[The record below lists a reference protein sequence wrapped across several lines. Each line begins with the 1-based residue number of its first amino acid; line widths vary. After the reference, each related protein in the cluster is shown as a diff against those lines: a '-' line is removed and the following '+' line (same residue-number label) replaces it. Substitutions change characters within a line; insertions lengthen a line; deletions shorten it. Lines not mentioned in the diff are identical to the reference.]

1 MGEAGLINI
10 NKIKKKTHQMC
21 YSSAEV
27 KKVDK
32 ILDIY
37 QTGKVNKENYYD
49 HIRKLTKNVTSDQS
63 IREWERISEI
73 IECELFG
80 GQGH

>member
-1 MGEAGLINI
+1 MINI
-10 NKIKKKTHQMC
+10 NKIKKKMYKMC
-21 YSSAEV
+21 YSPAEV
-27 KKVDK
+27 KKIDK

-37 QTGKVNKENYYD
+37 QTGKMNKENYYD
-49 HIRKLTKNVTSDQS
+49 HIKKITKYVTSDRS

-80 GQGH
+80 GQGY